1 MKKLLTLGLI
11 AIACTFQQ
19 LSAQLKKG
27 EAMLGGTLGFNS
39 TTSDAGPNTLESKA
53 TTITI
58 VPELGFGIGSNWVLG
73 FGAGFAHNKQKNED
87 GFFNVEQSA
96 NVFTGSIFIRKAHHI
111 SERFGIFG
119 QADAAYGSGKVEQT
133 NGTTTV
139 ERDITS
145 LGFSLKPGAYFRASR
160 RFIIETSIGG
170 IEYLET
176 KIKREGGTVENRNR
190 SFEITLAS
198 SLNLGFRVVL

>member
-1 MKKLLTLGLI
+1 MKKLLTLSLI
-11 AIACTFQQ
+11 ATVCTFQ
-19 LSAQLKKG
+19 LVSAQLKKG
-27 EAMLGGTLGFNS
+27 EAMLGGTIGFNS
-39 TTSDAGPNTLESKA
+39 STSDAGTNTPENKS

-73 FGAGFAHNKQKNED
+73 FGAGLAHNKQKSED
-87 GFFNVEQSA
+87 GFFIVEQSA

-119 QADAAYGSGKVEQT
+119 QADAAYGGGKVEQT
-133 NGTTTV
+133 NGTNKL

-145 LGFSLKPGAYFRASR
+145 VGFSLKPGAYFRASR

-176 KIKREGGTVENRNR
+176 KIKRDGGTVESRNR
-190 SFEITLAS
+190 SFDITLAS
-198 SLNLGFRVVL
+198 SLNLSFRVVL